1 MKKLPYYPLLM
12 QQKKVPYILI
22 LAILAICFFV
32 VLILEKHV
40 NTSRSMLILSML
52 IGLCSIGFISF
63 VLFQS
68 WKGMKLLS
76 SLERQGKISEEKYQY
91 IINNVGSVVFTIDLT
106 GKFNFIS
113 KRSLQLT
120 GYTSE
125 ELDGKHFTSILDPRW
140 KERVFENYYSQYLHL
155 IDETIYEFPI
165 VNKNGYKKWVEQC
178 AVLIMENGKPIGFHC
193 IVRDISDK
201 KQIQF
206 ELEETEKNLKHQQ
219 FQLQSVLDNTTSI
232 IFIKDLQGKYTV
244 ANKRFMDLLQVQKNQ
259 VIGFTDYNLTSKDQ
273 ADYFTSLDTKVISE
287 RKPIEV
293 EQIIEGPNGPV
304 NLLLVKFPLFDQ
316 NNNVFGV
323 SGIATDI
330 SERTQYQKELISAR
344 QSAESA
350 KLLQEQF
357 LANMS
362 HEIRTPMN
370 GIQGMTNL
378 LLESS
383 LNNVQEK
390 YATIIKRSVN
400 NLLVIINDILD
411 FSKIQA
417 GKLSIEEIAFDIRES
432 VDAIRPLF
440 AHRLEKKGLE
450 FELNMDEKVPNY
462 LVGDPYRLNQVLV
475 NLVGNAI
482 KFTEKG
488 KIVLSVSIKN
498 ETDNSGVIRFSVK
511 DSGIGI
517 EEEKLKLVFESFSQA
532 GVDVARKYGGTGLGL
547 TISKQLVEFQNGSI
561 WVTSKYGEGSEFIF
575 ELPYRFASE
584 NDVTGIRRLNDINF
598 SKLLIGRKV
607 LVAEDNSVN
616 QILIDHVLKSVGV
629 FPTIVNNGKEAI
641 GKLKKGE
648 SFDVILMDLQMPIL
662 DGYKT
667 TDFIRKELKIDTPI
681 VAMTATAMKGEFE
694 KCLEVGFTDY
704 MSKPFEFVD
713 LYKKL
718 CNVLNIKI
726 VETVADYSDIIVNN
740 SKSKINEIKPY
751 NLSYFEKILKKKDL
765 VDLLK
770 PLFDSLNTEIHL
782 IVDSI
787 ENNDWITVAKIAHK
801 LKSSVGYIKAN
812 DLLMIL
818 QKIETNATMVEKRA
832 LLHNDVENLKRLADE
847 VKRHLSLEIKAL
859 INEMAVAC

>member
-1 MKKLPYYPLLM
+1 MKNITYHPLLM

-22 LAILAICFFV
+22 LAILTICFFV
-32 VLILEKHV
+32 VLILEKHI
-40 NTSRSMLILSML
+40 NTSRSMLILSMA
-52 IGLCSIGFISF
+52 IGICSIGFISF

-91 IINNVGSVVFTIDLT
+91 IINNVASVVFTIDLPGNFT
-106 GKFNFIS
+106 FIS

-125 ELDGKHFTSILDPRW
+125 ELDGKHFTSILDPQW

-155 IDETIYEFPI
+155 IGETIYEFPI

-244 ANKRFMDLLQVQKNQ
+244 ANQRFMDLLQVQKNQ

-273 ADYFTSLDTKVISE
+273 ADYFSSLDAKVISE

-316 NNNVFGV
+316 NNNVFGI

-344 QSAESA
+344 QLAENA

-383 LNNVQEK
+383 LNSVQEK

-417 GKLSIEEIAFDIRES
+417 GKLSIEEIAFDMRES
-432 VDAIRPLF
+432 LDAIRPLF
-440 AHRLEKKGLE
+440 AHRLEKKHLD
-450 FELNMDEKVPNY
+450 FELNMDNKVPNF
-462 LVGDPYRLNQVLV
+462 LIGDPYRLNQVLV

-488 KIVLSVSIKN
+488 KIVLSVSMKN
-498 ETDNSGVIRFSVK
+498 ETGNSGVLRFSVK

-517 EEEKLKLVFESFSQA
+517 EEDKLKLVFESFSQA
-532 GVDVARKYGGTGLGL
+532 SVDVARKYGGTGLGL
-547 TISKQLVEFQNGSI
+547 TISKQLVELQNGNI

-575 ELPYRFASE
+575 ELPYRFAAE
-584 NDVTGIRRLNDINF
+584 NDVTGMCRLNDLDF
-598 SKLLIGRKV
+598 SKLLLGKKV

-616 QILIDHVLKSVGV
+616 QFLIDHVLNSVGI
-629 FPTIVNNGKEAI
+629 FPTIVNNGQEAI
-641 GKLKKGE
+641 EKLKKGK

-667 TDFIRKELKIDTPI
+667 TDFIRTELKNDTPI

-718 CNVLNIKI
+718 CTVLNIKI
-726 VETVADYSDIIVNN
+726 VETVADDSEIIVTDNN
-740 SKSKINEIKPY
+740 TKINEIKPY

-765 VDLLK
+765 VELLK
-770 PLFDSLNTEIHL
+770 PLFESLNTEIHL

-787 ENNDWITVAKIAHK
+787 ENNDWITVAKMAHK

-832 LLHNDVENLKRLADE
+832 LLHSDVENLKRLADE
-847 VKRHLSLEIKAL
+847 VKRHLALEIKAL
-859 INEMAVAC
+859 INELAVAC

>member
-125 ELDGKHFTSILDPRW
+125 ELDGKHFTSILDPQW

-547 TISKQLVEFQNGSI
+547 TISKQLVELQNGSI

>member
-22 LAILAICFFV
+22 LAILSICFFV

-547 TISKQLVEFQNGSI
+547 TISKQLVELQNGSI

-584 NDVTGIRRLNDINF
+584 NDVTGMRRLNDINF

>member
-1 MKKLPYYPLLM
+1 M

-125 ELDGKHFTSILDPRW
+125 ELDGKHFTSILDPQW

-316 NNNVFGV
+316 NNNVFGI

-344 QSAESA
+344 QSAENA

-383 LNNVQEK
+383 LNSVQEK

-547 TISKQLVEFQNGSI
+547 TISKQLVELQNGSI

-584 NDVTGIRRLNDINF
+584 NDVTGMRRLNDINF

-726 VETVADYSDIIVNN
+726 VETVADDSDIIVNN

>member
-1 MKKLPYYPLLM
+1 
-12 QQKKVPYILI
+12 
-22 LAILAICFFV
+22 
-32 VLILEKHV
+32 
-40 NTSRSMLILSML
+40 MLILSIL
-52 IGLCSIGFISF
+52 IGLGVVGFISF
-63 VLFQS
+63 VLFQI

-76 SLERQGKISEEKYQY
+76 KLESQGKISEAKYQY
-91 IINNVGSVVFTIDLT
+91 IINNVASVVFTSDLS
-106 GKFNFIS
+106 GKFSFVS

-125 ELDGKHFTSILDPRW
+125 ELIGKHFTSIIDSHW
-140 KERVFENYYSQYLHL
+140 KERVVQNYYKQYTEQ
-155 IDETIYEFPI
+155 IAETIFEFPI

-178 AVLIMENGKPIGFHC
+178 AVLMMENGKAIGFHC

-206 ELEETEKNLKHQQ
+206 ELEETETNLKHQQ

-232 IFIKDLQGKYTV
+232 IFIKDLHGKYTV
-244 ANKRFMDLLQVQKNQ
+244 ANQRFMDLLQVNKSQ
-259 VIGFTDYNLTSKDQ
+259 VIGFTDYHFTTKDQ
-273 ADYFTSLDTKVISE
+273 ADYFSSLDAKVISE

-293 EQIIEGPNGPV
+293 EQIIQGPNGPV

-330 SERTQYQKELISAR
+330 SERTQYQKDLINAR
-344 QSAESA
+344 QSAENA

-378 LLESS
+378 LLEST
-383 LNNVQEK
+383 LNNVQEN
-390 YATIIKRSVN
+390 YANIIKRSVN

-417 GKLSIEEIAFDIRES
+417 GKLSIEEIAFDVKES
-432 VDAIRPLF
+432 VDNIKPMF
-440 AHRLEKKGLE
+440 AHRLKKKQLD
-450 FELNMDEKVPNY
+450 FEIHIDKNVPNF
-462 LVGDPYRLNQVLV
+462 LIGDPYRLNQVLV

-488 KIVLSVSIKN
+488 KVVLGVSIN
-498 ETDNSGVIRFSVK
+498 NIAGNAGVLRFSVK

-517 EEEKLKLVFESFSQA
+517 EEDKLKLVFESFSQA
-532 GVDVARKYGGTGLGL
+532 GADVARKYGGTGLGL
-547 TISKQLVEFQNGSI
+547 TISKQLVELQNGKI
-561 WVTSKYGEGSEFIF
+561 WVTSKAGEGSEFIF
-575 ELPYRFASE
+575 ELPYRFAAE
-584 NDVTGIRRLNDINF
+584 TDVSGMRRLNDIDF
-598 SKLLIGRKV
+598 SKLLSGKKV
-607 LVAEDNSVN
+607 MVAEDNSVN
-616 QILIDHVLKSVGV
+616 QILIEHVLNSVGI
-629 FPTIVNNGKEAI
+629 FPTIVNNGREAI
-641 GKLKKGE
+641 QKLKKGAAY
-648 SFDVILMDLQMPIL
+648 DVILMDLQMPIL

-667 TDFIRKELKIDTPI
+667 TDSIRKDLNISIPI
-681 VAMTATAMKGEFE
+681 VAMTATAMKGENE

-718 CNVLNIKI
+718 CKVLDVKIIENVTNKTDVKQIENNTK
-726 VETVADYSDIIVNN
+726 VND
-740 SKSKINEIKPY
+740 IKPY
-751 NLSYFEKILKKKDL
+751 NLSYFEKILQKKDL
-765 VDLLK
+765 VALLK
-770 PLFDSLNTEIHL
+770 PLYESLNTEIQL

-787 ENNDWITVAKIAHK
+787 ESADWETVSKLAHR

-812 DLLMIL
+812 DLLDML
-818 QKIETNATMVEKRA
+818 QKIETNATNDEKRI
-832 LLHNDVENLKRLADE
+832 LLKNDIEGLKKLADD
-847 VKRHLSLEIKAL
+847 VKRHLALEIKAL
-859 INEMAVAC
+859 VNELAIAC

>member
-1 MKKLPYYPLLM
+1 
-12 QQKKVPYILI
+12 
-22 LAILAICFFV
+22 
-32 VLILEKHV
+32 
-40 NTSRSMLILSML
+40 MLILSML

-125 ELDGKHFTSILDPRW
+125 ELDGKHFTSILDPQW

-547 TISKQLVEFQNGSI
+547 TISKQLVELQNGSI

>member
-22 LAILAICFFV
+22 MAILAICFFV

-125 ELDGKHFTSILDPRW
+125 ELDGKHFTSILDPQW

-344 QSAESA
+344 QSAENA

-383 LNNVQEK
+383 LNSVQEK

-450 FELNMDEKVPNY
+450 FELNMDKKVPNY

-532 GVDVARKYGGTGLGL
+532 GVDVARKYGGAGLGL
-547 TISKQLVEFQNGSI
+547 TISKQLVELQNGSI

-584 NDVTGIRRLNDINF
+584 NDVTGMRRLNDINF

-648 SFDVILMDLQMPIL
+648 SFDVILMDLQMPIM

-726 VETVADYSDIIVNN
+726 VETVADDSDIIVNN

>member
-1 MKKLPYYPLLM
+1 M

-547 TISKQLVEFQNGSI
+547 TISKQLVELQNGSI

>member
-12 QQKKVPYILI
+12 QQKKVPYIFI
-22 LAILAICFFV
+22 MAILAICFFV

-462 LVGDPYRLNQVLV
+462 LVGDSYRLNQVLV

-547 TISKQLVEFQNGSI
+547 TISKQLVELQNGSI

-584 NDVTGIRRLNDINF
+584 NDVTGMRRLNDINF

>member
-1 MKKLPYYPLLM
+1 M

-344 QSAESA
+344 QSAENA

-547 TISKQLVEFQNGSI
+547 TISKQLVELQNGSI

>member
-1 MKKLPYYPLLM
+1 
-12 QQKKVPYILI
+12 
-22 LAILAICFFV
+22 
-32 VLILEKHV
+32 
-40 NTSRSMLILSML
+40 LILSML

-125 ELDGKHFTSILDPRW
+125 ELDGKHFTSILDPQW

-547 TISKQLVEFQNGSI
+547 TISKQLVELQNGSI

-726 VETVADYSDIIVNN
+726 VETVADDSDIIVNN

>member
-547 TISKQLVEFQNGSI
+547 TISKQLVELQNGSI

>member
-344 QSAESA
+344 QSAENA

-547 TISKQLVEFQNGSI
+547 TISKQLVELQNGSI

>member
-1 MKKLPYYPLLM
+1 M
-12 QQKKVPYILI
+12 
-22 LAILAICFFV
+22 
-32 VLILEKHV
+32 
-40 NTSRSMLILSML
+40 
-52 IGLCSIGFISF
+52 
-63 VLFQS
+63 
-68 WKGMKLLS
+68 
-76 SLERQGKISEEKYQY
+76 
-91 IINNVGSVVFTIDLT
+91 
-106 GKFNFIS
+106 
-113 KRSLQLT
+113 
-120 GYTSE
+120 
-125 ELDGKHFTSILDPRW
+125 
-140 KERVFENYYSQYLHL
+140 
-155 IDETIYEFPI
+155 
-165 VNKNGYKKWVEQC
+165 
-178 AVLIMENGKPIGFHC
+178 C
-193 IVRDISDK
+193 IRDR
-201 KQIQF
+201 
-206 ELEETEKNLKHQQ
+206 
-219 FQLQSVLDNTTSI
+219 DNTTSI

-344 QSAESA
+344 QSAENA

-547 TISKQLVEFQNGSI
+547 TISKQLVELQNGSI

-616 QILIDHVLKSVGV
+616 QILIDHVIKSVGV

-818 QKIETNATMVEKRA
+818 QKIETNATMVEKRE
-832 LLHNDVENLKRLADE
+832 LLHSDVVHLKRLADE
-847 VKRHLSLEIKAL
+847 VKRHLALEIKAL
-859 INEMAVAC
+859 INELAVAC

>member
-1 MKKLPYYPLLM
+1 M

-125 ELDGKHFTSILDPRW
+125 ELDGKHFTSILDPQW

-547 TISKQLVEFQNGSI
+547 TISKQLVELQNGSI

>member
-1 MKKLPYYPLLM
+1 
-12 QQKKVPYILI
+12 
-22 LAILAICFFV
+22 
-32 VLILEKHV
+32 
-40 NTSRSMLILSML
+40 MLILSML

-547 TISKQLVEFQNGSI
+547 TISKQLVELQNGSI

-726 VETVADYSDIIVNN
+726 VETVADDSDIIVNN